1 MFLGLN
7 IRNYKKEVQI
17 MKGLTKNLVL
27 VLAIA
32 LVLAGCKQPTQQIN
46 DAKAV
51 IEDVTKA
58 GADKYAADELKKLND
73 DLTAALDEVAAQDKK
88 FFKKFGTAKEM
99 LAKVKTDADALKAAL
114 PAKIEAVKN
123 AAIQLQGEA
132 KAAIDEAKALLAK
145 APTGKGTKKDIDAL
159 KADLAGAETAFAEI
173 QAALDSLD
181 YIAAADKAKSVKEKA
196 VAISD
201 QVKAAIEKV
210 TGKKL

>member
-1 MFLGLN
+1 
-7 IRNYKKEVQI
+7 

-32 LVLAGCKQPTQQIN
+32 LVFSGCKQPTQLIN

-51 IEDVTKA
+51 IEDVTTA
-58 GADKYAADELKKLND
+58 GADKYAAEELKKLND

-88 FFKKFGTAKEM
+88 FFKKFGSAKEM

-114 PAKIEAVKN
+114 PAKIEAAKN

-132 KAAIDEAKALLAK
+132 QAAIDEAKALLAK

-173 QAALDSLD
+173 QAALDGQD